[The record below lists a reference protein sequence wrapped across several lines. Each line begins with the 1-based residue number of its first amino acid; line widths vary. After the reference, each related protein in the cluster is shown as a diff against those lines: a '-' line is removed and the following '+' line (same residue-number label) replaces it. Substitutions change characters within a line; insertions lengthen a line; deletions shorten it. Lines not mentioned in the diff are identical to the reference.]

1 MENND
6 NKLTITELLAKRKYN
21 PDYIP
26 NKEDIVFTIG
36 SKNTGSLSNFI
47 TLSGLPKAGKST
59 FISAIVASAFV
70 SYDIFSMKVHL
81 PKDRKKICYFDTE
94 SSDYDFYRQINKIKG
109 FADLIAM
116 PDNFNAY
123 QVREDSSSTIRKM
136 IEEYLTNNP
145 DCSIIII
152 DGLLDLIVNMNDER
166 EASLVTKWLKKIT
179 KVYNVLLITVLHQ
192 SKSNLSTTGHIG
204 SASDRFAQSTLDIV
218 KEKEK
223 NCYVLSSRFMRS
235 DADFEPITLMN
246 FNGVFQQ
253 VETEQVK
260 TAPGKKAT
268 DLDEIESKR
277 LLQQIVTIPMP
288 YADISSEI
296 IERTATSKAF
306 AKNLIKIW
314 ISRNYIVKD
323 QQNNYK
329 IL

>member
-123 QVREDSSSTIRKM
+123 QVREDSSGTIRKM

-145 DCSIIII
+145 ECSIIII

-223 NCYVLSSRFMRS
+223 NCYVLTSRFMRS
-235 DADFEPITLMN
+235 DADFDPITLMN

-253 VETEQVK
+253 VETEIK
-260 TAPGKKAT
+260 KDTGKKAS
-268 DLDEIESKR
+268 DLSDLESKT
-277 LLQQIVTIPMP
+277 LCNKIVVVPTN
-288 YADISSEI
+288 YNDISDEI
-296 IERTATSKAF
+296 IERTATSKAY

-314 ISRNYIVKD
+314 INKSW
-323 QQNNYK
+323 
-329 IL
+329 ILKGADNKYFTR